1 MDTSGIKAIQ
11 KFQKVFNC
19 CCQSWTS
26 FILRTMLVKTKE
38 NSWKIYY
45 REAILQ
51 RKRKNKTAQTYL
63 LFESRNVEVFEAVHR
78 VDDFEHIGLLLLAN
92 TICER
97 IG

>member
-1 MDTSGIKAIQ
+1 MDISGIRAIQ
-11 KFQKVFNC
+11 EFQKVFNC
-19 CCQSWTS
+19 CRQSWTS

-45 REAILQ
+45 GEAIFQ
-51 RKRKNKTAQTYL
+51 RKRVNKTDQTYS
-63 LFESRNVEVFEAVHR
+63 LFESRNVKVFEAVHR